1 HVADLVANGVWNWPL
16 SWLAKAP
23 NLGLIAAPNFDNS
36 YDCVHWRDSNGKL
49 DVFSVKLAWEAL
61 RPRGLE
67 VSWCNTVWFSH
78 CIPRHAFH
86 LWLIMRRSLKT
97 QDMLHPWDVDP
108 TTDLSSSRCSLVCV
122 YVEMDDVRPMLN
134 DILLWLQPMAAKR
147 TFKGRVGKLILAAS
161 SYYIWRERNNRLFK
175 GTRRSPEELRD
186 LIIVTVRLKLVSFR
200 FKNTMTVQR
209 LLALWKMPSNF
220 RVYGD

>member
-1 HVADLVANGVWNWPL
+1 
-16 SWLAKAP
+16 
-23 NLGLIAAPNFDNS
+23 
-36 YDCVHWRDSNGKL
+36 
-49 DVFSVKLAWEAL
+49 
-61 RPRGLE
+61 
-67 VSWCNTVWFSH
+67 
-78 CIPRHAFH
+78 
-86 LWLIMRRSLKT
+86 MRRSLKT

-108 TTDLSSSRCSLVCV
+108 ATDLSSLRCIFYQIQIDSHEHLFFECVYSANVWSLVCV
-122 YVEMDDVRPMLN
+122 YVEMDDVRPMLY
-134 DILLWLQPMAAKR
+134 DILLWLQPMATKR
-147 TFKGRVGKLILAAS
+147 TSKGVVGKLILAAS

-175 GTRRSPEELRD
+175 GTRRSPKELRD